1 MIHETAPL
9 QKINSAFLKAHEINL
24 YVYRLD
30 LNHASISGNKLY
42 KLYYNIDAAKKEKKT
57 TILTYGGAF
66 SNHIAATAAAGKEYG
81 LKTIGIIRGEK
92 YPDLNPTLRFAK
104 EQGMELHYVSRMLY
118 QNKNELN
125 AYVQDIFGEQN
136 YYLIP
141 EGGSN
146 QLGIKGCKEITK
158 NIHINFDSICC
169 ACGTGATFAG
179 ILLSIKTNQRAIGF
193 QVLKAENYIKNEVS
207 RWLNQFSSAQNN
219 WEINDAFHFGGY
231 AKLKPELVN
240 FIKLFELENGIPL
253 DYIYTGKMMFGIY
266 DLIKK
271 GAFKKGHTIIA
282 VHTGGLQGNA
292 GFEN

>member
-1 MIHETAPL
+1 MIHEIVPL
-9 QKINSAFLKAHEINL
+9 QKITSAFLTAHEINL

-42 KLYYNIDAAKKEKKT
+42 KLHYNIDAAKKENKK
-57 TILTYGGAF
+57 TILTFGGAF
-66 SNHIAATAAAGKEYG
+66 SNHIAASAAAGKEYG
-81 LKTIGIIRGEK
+81 LKTIGIIRGEECQK
-92 YPDLNPTLRFAK
+92 LNPTLRFAK

-118 QNKNELN
+118 KNKNELN
-125 AYVQDIFGEQN
+125 EYISNKFGEQN

-146 QLGIKGCKEITK
+146 QLGIEGCKEITK
-158 NIHINFDSICC
+158 NIPINFDSICC
-169 ACGTGATFAG
+169 ACGTGATFTG
-179 ILLSIKTNQRAIGF
+179 ILLSIKTNQKAIGF

-207 RWLNQFSSAQNN
+207 TWLNQFSSAQKN
-219 WEINDAFHFGGY
+219 WEINDVYHFGGY
-231 AKLKPELVN
+231 AKLKTELLN
-240 FIKLFELENGIPL
+240 FIQVFEKENDVPL

-282 VHTGGLQGNA
+282 VHTGGLQGNL